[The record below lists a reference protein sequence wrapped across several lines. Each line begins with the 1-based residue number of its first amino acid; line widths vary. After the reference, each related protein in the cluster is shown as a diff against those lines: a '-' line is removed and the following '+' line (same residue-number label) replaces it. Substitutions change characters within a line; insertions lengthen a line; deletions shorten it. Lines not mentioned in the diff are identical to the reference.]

1 VTAALLEPSCS
12 SDECMGTGCVLM
24 EITLGHIIRPIQ
36 HSIYSTR
43 GMAPDRAMKAV
54 T

>member
-1 VTAALLEPSCS
+1 VVLCEASCCSGERVGS
-12 SDECMGTGCVLM
+12 SGVLI
-24 EITLGHIIRPIQ
+24 EITFVHNFRPIQ

-43 GMAPDRAMKAV
+43 GMAPDRAMDTV